1 MKKEIDNED
10 TDLDKTK
17 FFYKTPEESKF
28 EEIFCVYDMGTLL
41 DQKHIFYYQAK
52 NCINASLYE
61 KMKQAKGG
69 FIFMRPFSFRIVF
82 TSKGVR
88 VGVVIR
94 RVELYDLVKTAFS
107 FRIIRLR
114 RLRSSEN

>member
-1 MKKEIDNED
+1 MDIISTDSDGNLKKEIDNED

-28 EEIFCVYDMGTLL
+28 EEIFCVYGMGTLL

-61 KMKQAKGG
+61 KMQQAKGG

-94 RVELYDLVKTAFS
+94 RVELYDLVKTAF
-107 FRIIRLR
+107 
-114 RLRSSEN
+114 